1 MLEGLGGDTGKEK
14 GHPTNE
20 SKICLE
26 SSKTHSIFHQGL
38 ETDRWASLW
47 EDDI

>member
-1 MLEGLGGDTGKEK
+1 MLEGLCDGIGKEK
-14 GHPTNE
+14 GHLTNE

-26 SSKTHSIFHQGL
+26 SSKTHSIFHKGL